1 MRLILFALFV
11 LGALALAVV
20 LLAWLA
26 ERRLD
31 ETAEAHSF
39 SDVAR
44 LPAADVALVLGTA
57 PIGPEGGP
65 NVYFVHRLDA
75 AAALWK
81 AGKVKYFIVS
91 GSTDEPAAMRAGLV
105 ERGVPAAAI
114 YDDPAGYRT
123 WDSVLRARDVYGQKR
138 LVIVSQRFH
147 LSRALFLARHAGIEA
162 WGFEARD
169 VDSALQHLHRAAA
182 LPVGVARL
190 PRRLDRRAGAR
201 RRCAGED
208 RDRPAAMKRHSVRV
222 AVWSAVAFV
231 ATIIVISLVAA
242 MANQVMASWGK
253 VYATGN
259 MARLPQ
265 VDVGA
270 GPGHAAVR
278 SAGPAQS
285 LAERP
290 PGRGRRAVAGRQ
302 GQVPDRERQPRER
315 QLRRADRDARRAG
328 RARRAGQ
335 RDLPR
340 LRGLS
345 HRDLDRPG
353 A

>member
-1 MRLILFALFV
+1 MRLMLFALFV

-31 ETAEAHSF
+31 QTAEAQSF

-44 LPAADVALVLGTA
+44 LPDVDVALVLGTA

-169 VDSALQHLHRAAA
+169 VDSPYSIFTELRRFPSALRAY
-182 LPVGVARL
+182 
-190 PRRLDRRAGAR
+190 LDVWAGAPARDGGPPVEDRHRPAMR
-201 RRCAGED
+201 RRHAV
-208 RDRPAAMKRHSVRV
+208 RIAA
-222 AVWSAVAFV
+222 WSAVAFV
-231 ATIIVISLVAA
+231 ATVIVVSLLAA
-242 MANQVMASWGK
+242 MAQ
-253 VYATGN
+253 
-259 MARLPQ
+259 
-265 VDVGA
+265 
-270 GPGHAAVR
+270 PGDGELGQGLRHRRSCPPAA
-278 SAGPAQS
+278 
-285 LAERP
+285 
-290 PGRGRRAVAGRQ
+290 GRGRRWSWGRC
-302 GQVPDRERQPRER
+302 RTIH
-315 QLRRADRDARRAG
+315 RAG
-328 RARRAGQ
+328 
-335 RDLPR
+335 
-340 LRGLS
+340 S
-345 HRDLDRPG
+345 IPG
-353 A
+353 